1 MAPKQRIH
9 KSIEEKVRIIA
20 CVEGGMSHL
29 AASKEFGV
37 SRPAVTKMLKEKDL
51 ITAKH
56 EQPWSATPVAAPH
69 KRKKTPRRHDTLSVD
84 IKSDGASS
92 SSSSSSAPAVSSPEP
107 TQIDVQPLLHAHHV
121 LTDDNTS
128 SSTDQPRRP
137 RVLLAASGSVATVK
151 VPALAV
157 QLAAVAD
164 VRVVVTKAAQ
174 FFLDKAA
181 TYDPEAHAA
190 FIALSLPILRDDDE
204 WNAWSSLGDPVL
216 HIHLRDW
223 ADVMCI
229 APLSANTMAKLAG
242 GLCDNLVTCV
252 ARAWS
257 TAKPLIVAPAMNTQ
271 MYAHPATE
279 SHLHLLRS
287 FGYSI
292 VSPVSK
298 TLACGEV
305 GNGALAS
312 VDTIVGTV
320 VRSLVLL
327 APSTPHAPS
336 PL

>member
-216 HIHLRDW
+216 HIH
-223 ADVMCI
+223 V
-229 APLSANTMAKLAG
+229 T
-242 GLCDNLVTCV
+242 NLLPSLVPCT
-252 ARAWS
+252 
-257 TAKPLIVAPAMNTQ
+257 PQPPPAMNTQ

-279 SHLHLLRS
+279 SHLHLLKS

-305 GNGALAS
+305 GTLLLCLLHYQTRTSVGNGALAS

-320 VRSLVLL
+320 VRSLALL
-327 APSTPHAPS
+327 APPPPPPPP